1 MKTAFVRLQDA
12 KSALNGVKLK
22 VDSFCIQRGV
32 ACPKRAGARRKT
44 MKTKLALIGAVT
56 AALLTAGCAN
66 DGTAYRSD
74 VYWAGQVNQAQEVKT
89 VQIIAVMPA
98 RITVDN
104 RYERDDSATMGT
116 ILGALAGAVIG
127 ATVSDSPDAV
137 IAGTVGGA
145 ALGNVTGKG
154 VSGRSENFVEG
165 VQITF
170 RQGDRIF
177 NSAQVGRV
185 CEFKTGTAIM
195 VSPSPNETR
204 IQPNNPYGCGPSSH

>member
-1 MKTAFVRLQDA
+1 MNKKIAAIGSLV
-12 KSALNGVKLK
+12 GVL
-22 VDSFCIQRGV
+22 
-32 ACPKRAGARRKT
+32 
-44 MKTKLALIGAVT
+44 ML
-56 AALLTAGCAN
+56 AGCAN

-104 RYERDDSATMGT
+104 RYQRDESATVGT
-116 ILGALAGAVIG
+116 ILGALAGAVVG
-127 ATVSDSPDAV
+127 VVVSDSPDAV
-137 IAGTVGGA
+137 VAGTVGGA
-145 ALGNVTGKG
+145 ALGNLTGKG
-154 VSGRSENFVEG
+154 VSGSGERFVEG

-204 IQPNNPYGCGPSSH
+204 IQPNNPYGCAPAQ

>member
-1 MKTAFVRLQDA
+1 MNKKIAA
-12 KSALNGVKLK
+12 
-22 VDSFCIQRGV
+22 
-32 ACPKRAGARRKT
+32 
-44 MKTKLALIGAVT
+44 IGALAGV
-56 AALLTAGCAN
+56 LMLAGCAN

-74 VYWAGQVNQAQEVKT
+74 VYWSGQVNQAQEVKT

-104 RYERDDSATMGT
+104 RYQRDESATVGT
-116 ILGALAGAVIG
+116 ILGALAGAVVG
-127 ATVSDSPDAV
+127 VVVSDSPDAV
-137 IAGTVGGA
+137 VAGTVGGA
-145 ALGNVTGKG
+145 ALGNLTGKG
-154 VSGRSENFVEG
+154 VSGSGERFVEG

-204 IQPNNPYGCGPSSH
+204 IQPNNPYGCAPAQ

>member
-1 MKTAFVRLQDA
+1 MNKKIAA
-12 KSALNGVKLK
+12 
-22 VDSFCIQRGV
+22 
-32 ACPKRAGARRKT
+32 
-44 MKTKLALIGAVT
+44 IGALAGV
-56 AALLTAGCAN
+56 LMLAGCAN
-66 DGTAYRSD
+66 DGTADRSD

-104 RYERDDSATMGT
+104 RYQRDESATVGT
-116 ILGALAGAVIG
+116 ILGALAGAVVG
-127 ATVSDSPDAV
+127 VVVSDSPDAV
-137 IAGTVGGA
+137 VAGTVGGA
-145 ALGNVTGKG
+145 ALGNLTGKG
-154 VSGRSENFVEG
+154 VSGSGERFVEG

-204 IQPNNPYGCGPSSH
+204 IQPNNPYGCAPAQ

>member
-1 MKTAFVRLQDA
+1 MRTKIATLG
-12 KSALNGVKLK
+12 AL
-22 VDSFCIQRGV
+22 S
-32 ACPKRAGARRKT
+32 
-44 MKTKLALIGAVT
+44 
-56 AALLTAGCAN
+56 AALLLAGCAN

-89 VQIIAVMPA
+89 VQIISVMPA

-127 ATVSDSPDAV
+127 ASVSDSPDAV
-137 IAGTVGGA
+137 VAGTVGGA
-145 ALGNVTGKG
+145 ALGNVAGKG
-154 VSGRSENFVEG
+154 MSGGPEKFVEG

-170 RQGDRIF
+170 RYDDKIF

-185 CEFKTGTAIM
+185 CEYKPGTAIM

-204 IQPNNPYGCGPSSH
+204 IQPNNPYGCAPAQR

>member
-1 MKTAFVRLQDA
+1 MNKKIAA
-12 KSALNGVKLK
+12 
-22 VDSFCIQRGV
+22 
-32 ACPKRAGARRKT
+32 
-44 MKTKLALIGAVT
+44 IGALAGV
-56 AALLTAGCAN
+56 LMLAGCAN

-104 RYERDDSATMGT
+104 RYQRDESATVGT
-116 ILGALAGAVIG
+116 ILGALAGAVVG
-127 ATVSDSPDAV
+127 VVVSDSPDAV
-137 IAGTVGGA
+137 VAGTVGGA
-145 ALGNVTGKG
+145 ALGNLTGKG
-154 VSGRSENFVEG
+154 VSGSGERFVEG

-204 IQPNNPYGCGPSSH
+204 IQPNNPYGCAPAQ

>member
-1 MKTAFVRLQDA
+1 M
-12 KSALNGVKLK
+12 N
-22 VDSFCIQRGV
+22 
-32 ACPKRAGARRKT
+32 RKI
-44 MKTKLALIGAVT
+44 AAIGALAGV
-56 AALLTAGCAN
+56 LMLAGCAN

-104 RYERDDSATMGT
+104 RYQRDESATVGT
-116 ILGALAGAVIG
+116 ILGALAGAVVG
-127 ATVSDSPDAV
+127 VVVSDSPDAV
-137 IAGTVGGA
+137 VAGTVGGA
-145 ALGNVTGKG
+145 ALGNLTGKG
-154 VSGRSENFVEG
+154 VSGSGERFVEG

-204 IQPNNPYGCGPSSH
+204 IQPNNPYGCAPAQ

>member
-1 MKTAFVRLQDA
+1 MNKKIAA
-12 KSALNGVKLK
+12 
-22 VDSFCIQRGV
+22 
-32 ACPKRAGARRKT
+32 
-44 MKTKLALIGAVT
+44 IGALAGV
-56 AALLTAGCAN
+56 LMLAGCAN

-74 VYWAGQVNQAQEVKT
+74 VYWAGQVNQAQEVKR

-104 RYERDDSATMGT
+104 RYQRDESATVGT
-116 ILGALAGAVIG
+116 ILGALAGAVVG
-127 ATVSDSPDAV
+127 VVVSDSPDAV
-137 IAGTVGGA
+137 VAGTVGGA
-145 ALGNVTGKG
+145 ALGNLTGKG
-154 VSGRSENFVEG
+154 VSGSGERFVEG

-204 IQPNNPYGCGPSSH
+204 IQPNNPYGCAPAQ

>member
-1 MKTAFVRLQDA
+1 MNKKIAAIGSLA
-12 KSALNGVKLK
+12 GVL
-22 VDSFCIQRGV
+22 
-32 ACPKRAGARRKT
+32 
-44 MKTKLALIGAVT
+44 ML
-56 AALLTAGCAN
+56 AGCAN

-74 VYWAGQVNQAQEVKT
+74 VYWAGQVNQAQAVKT

-104 RYERDDSATMGT
+104 RYQRDESATVGT
-116 ILGALAGAVIG
+116 ILGALAGAVVG
-127 ATVSDSPDAV
+127 VVVSDSPDAV
-137 IAGTVGGA
+137 VAGTVGGA
-145 ALGNVTGKG
+145 ALGNLTGKG
-154 VSGRSENFVEG
+154 VSGSGERFVEG

-204 IQPNNPYGCGPSSH
+204 IQPNNPYGCAPAQ

>member
-1 MKTAFVRLQDA
+1 M
-12 KSALNGVKLK
+12 
-22 VDSFCIQRGV
+22 
-32 ACPKRAGARRKT
+32 RKNI
-44 MKTKLALIGAVT
+44 AAIGAVCS
-56 AALLTAGCAN
+56 ALVLAGCAN

-74 VYWAGQVNQAQEVKT
+74 VYWSGQVNQAQEVKT

-104 RYERDDSATMGT
+104 RSDRSESSTMGM
-116 ILGALAGAVIG
+116 ILGALAGAAVG

-145 ALGNVTGKG
+145 ALGNIAGKG
-154 VSGRSENFVEG
+154 VSGRAENFVDG

-170 RQGDRIF
+170 RYDDKIF

-185 CEFKTGTAIM
+185 CEYKTGTAIM

-204 IQPNNPYGCGPSSH
+204 IQPNNPYGCAKQ

>member
-1 MKTAFVRLQDA
+1 MNKKIAAIGSLA
-12 KSALNGVKLK
+12 GVL
-22 VDSFCIQRGV
+22 
-32 ACPKRAGARRKT
+32 
-44 MKTKLALIGAVT
+44 ML
-56 AALLTAGCAN
+56 AGCAN

-104 RYERDDSATMGT
+104 RYQRDESATVGT
-116 ILGALAGAVIG
+116 V
-127 ATVSDSPDAV
+127 V
-137 IAGTVGGA
+137 AGTVGGA
-145 ALGNVTGKG
+145 ALGNLTGKG
-154 VSGRSENFVEG
+154 VSGSGERFVEG

-204 IQPNNPYGCGPSSH
+204 IQPNNPYGCAPAQ